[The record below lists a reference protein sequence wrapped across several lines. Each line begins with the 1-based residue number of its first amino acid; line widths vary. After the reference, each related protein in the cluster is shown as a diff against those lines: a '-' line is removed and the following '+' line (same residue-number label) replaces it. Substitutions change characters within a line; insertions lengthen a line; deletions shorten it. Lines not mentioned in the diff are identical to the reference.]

1 MEIAALPS
9 CEKSL
14 FAGAKVA
21 FFSDS
26 QGHKQTL
33 FLVFLLWNPL
43 CIRYI
48 RRFMSDLTTITMSK
62 TFETNALKGKS
73 LAAGMKQRI
82 AELEKFGV
90 KEADLT
96 VMEQDADKAIEMIRE
111 VDSLREEVTRKLQAA
126 NEQLNSLRDR
136 AAVYRKI
143 IKQNY
148 LQDQWAGFGL
158 QDKR

>member
-1 MEIAALPS
+1 
-9 CEKSL
+9 
-14 FAGAKVA
+14 
-21 FFSDS
+21 
-26 QGHKQTL
+26 
-33 FLVFLLWNPL
+33 
-43 CIRYI
+43 
-48 RRFMSDLTTITMSK
+48 
-62 TFETNALKGKS
+62 
-73 LAAGMKQRI
+73 MKRRI
-82 AELEKFGV
+82 AELEQFGV

-96 VMEQDADKAIEMIRE
+96 VMEQEADKAIEMIRE

>member
-1 MEIAALPS
+1 
-9 CEKSL
+9 
-14 FAGAKVA
+14 
-21 FFSDS
+21 
-26 QGHKQTL
+26 
-33 FLVFLLWNPL
+33 
-43 CIRYI
+43 
-48 RRFMSDLTTITMSK
+48 MSK

-73 LAAGMKQRI
+73 LAAGMKRKRRI
-82 AELEKFGV
+82 AELEQFGV

-126 NEQLNSLRDR
+126 NEQLNSLRER

>member
-1 MEIAALPS
+1 
-9 CEKSL
+9 
-14 FAGAKVA
+14 
-21 FFSDS
+21 
-26 QGHKQTL
+26 
-33 FLVFLLWNPL
+33 
-43 CIRYI
+43 
-48 RRFMSDLTTITMSK
+48 
-62 TFETNALKGKS
+62 
-73 LAAGMKQRI
+73 MKRRI
-82 AELEKFGV
+82 AELGKYGV
-90 KEADLT
+90 TEADLT

-111 VDSLREEVTRKLQAA
+111 VDRLREEVTRKLQEA

>member
-1 MEIAALPS
+1 
-9 CEKSL
+9 
-14 FAGAKVA
+14 
-21 FFSDS
+21 
-26 QGHKQTL
+26 
-33 FLVFLLWNPL
+33 
-43 CIRYI
+43 
-48 RRFMSDLTTITMSK
+48 MSK
-62 TFETNALKGKS
+62 TFETNALT
-73 LAAGMKQRI
+73 
-82 AELEKFGV
+82 ELEQFGV

-126 NEQLNSLRDR
+126 NEQLNSLRER

>member
-1 MEIAALPS
+1 
-9 CEKSL
+9 
-14 FAGAKVA
+14 
-21 FFSDS
+21 
-26 QGHKQTL
+26 
-33 FLVFLLWNPL
+33 
-43 CIRYI
+43 
-48 RRFMSDLTTITMSK
+48 MSK

-73 LAAGMKQRI
+73 LSAGMKRRI
-82 AELEKFGV
+82 AELEQFGV

-143 IKQNY
+143 ILNKPTPRQSLTGLSGCFQFDKQE
-148 LQDQWAGFGL
+148 FIGL
-158 QDKR
+158 FYRQQNNPSTPIHSRAETIAANSSGS

>member
-1 MEIAALPS
+1 
-9 CEKSL
+9 
-14 FAGAKVA
+14 
-21 FFSDS
+21 
-26 QGHKQTL
+26 
-33 FLVFLLWNPL
+33 
-43 CIRYI
+43 
-48 RRFMSDLTTITMSK
+48 MSK

-73 LAAGMKQRI
+73 LAAGMKRRI
-82 AELEKFGV
+82 AELGKYGV

-111 VDSLREEVTRKLQAA
+111 VDRLREEVTRKLQAA
-126 NEQLNSLRDR
+126 NEQLCSLRDR

-158 QDKR
+158 QDKRCDKTAPQSYSAKDIAHTFRDNEPYSKDHRQHNEKDKKKLKEFQSVHTNSNSHVQ

>member
-1 MEIAALPS
+1 
-9 CEKSL
+9 
-14 FAGAKVA
+14 
-21 FFSDS
+21 
-26 QGHKQTL
+26 
-33 FLVFLLWNPL
+33 
-43 CIRYI
+43 
-48 RRFMSDLTTITMSK
+48 MSDLTTSTMSK

-82 AELEKFGV
+82 AELEKYGV

-111 VDSLREEVTRKLQAA
+111 VDSLREEVTRKLQEA
-126 NEQLNSLRDR
+126 NEMLISLRDR
-136 AAVYRKI
+136 ATVYRKI

-148 LQDQWAGFGL
+148 LQEQWAGFGL

>member
-9 CEKSL
+9 CEKNL

-21 FFSDS
+21 FYFDS
-26 QGHKQTL
+26 EGHNRTL
-33 FLVFLLWNPL
+33 FFVFLLWNPL

-73 LAAGMKQRI
+73 LAAGMKRRI
-82 AELEKFGV
+82 AELEQFGV

-136 AAVYRKI
+136 AAVYRTI

>member
-1 MEIAALPS
+1 MP
-9 CEKSL
+9 
-14 FAGAKVA
+14 
-21 FFSDS
+21 
-26 QGHKQTL
+26 
-33 FLVFLLWNPL
+33 LLH
-43 CIRYI
+43 
-48 RRFMSDLTTITMSK
+48 
-62 TFETNALKGKS
+62 
-73 LAAGMKQRI
+73 
-82 AELEKFGV
+82 GV

-111 VDSLREEVTRKLQAA
+111 VDWLREEVTRKLQEA

-148 LQDQWAGFGL
+148 LQDQWVGFGL

>member
-1 MEIAALPS
+1 
-9 CEKSL
+9 
-14 FAGAKVA
+14 
-21 FFSDS
+21 
-26 QGHKQTL
+26 
-33 FLVFLLWNPL
+33 
-43 CIRYI
+43 
-48 RRFMSDLTTITMSK
+48 MSDLTTITMSK

-73 LAAGMKQRI
+73 LAAGMKRRI
-82 AELEKFGV
+82 AELRKYGV

-111 VDSLREEVTRKLQAA
+111 VDRLREEVTRKLKEA

>member
-1 MEIAALPS
+1 MS
-9 CEKSL
+9 
-14 FAGAKVA
+14 G
-21 FFSDS
+21 FSS
-26 QGHKQTL
+26 ISTL
-33 FLVFLLWNPL
+33 FG
-43 CIRYI
+43 
-48 RRFMSDLTTITMSK
+48 SK
-62 TFETNALKGKS
+62 KY
-73 LAAGMKQRI
+73 
-82 AELEKFGV
+82 GV

-96 VMEQDADKAIEMIRE
+96 VMEQDADKAIEKIRE
-111 VDSLREEVTRKLQAA
+111 VDRLREEVTRKLQEA

>member
-1 MEIAALPS
+1 
-9 CEKSL
+9 
-14 FAGAKVA
+14 
-21 FFSDS
+21 
-26 QGHKQTL
+26 
-33 FLVFLLWNPL
+33 
-43 CIRYI
+43 
-48 RRFMSDLTTITMSK
+48 
-62 TFETNALKGKS
+62 
-73 LAAGMKQRI
+73 MKRRI
-82 AELEKFGV
+82 AELGKYGV

-96 VMEQDADKAIEMIRE
+96 VMGQDADKAIEMIRE